1 VSTILEALRERD
13 GQGRPGGGEPIAWRD
28 DLAWM
33 RWRWP
38 AAAIVA
44 LVAIGAVLH
53 PVHWL
58 PRPPPP
64 SSPVAPSIVV
74 QQPVR
79 PALPPPRNVEEP
91 PRARVE
97 RWKPIAAPPSPSSV
111 AADAASTAAPIA
123 PTFAGASD
131 TPAESTLRVESI
143 RYTEAP
149 GERTVALAIDGA
161 PSVSL
166 RQGESTGGVEVQLI
180 LPGAVY
186 LRRGPDVF
194 ALGTVR

>member
-1 VSTILEALRERD
+1 MSTILAALRERD
-13 GQGRPGGGEPIAWRD
+13 GHGTPGAGEPIAWMED
-28 DLAWM
+28 PAWM

-38 AAAIVA
+38 AAAIVG
-44 LVAIGAVLH
+44 LVAVGAILH
-53 PVHWL
+53 PLRWK
-58 PRPPPP
+58 PPPPPP
-64 SSPVAPSIVV
+64 SSVGPSIVV

-79 PALPPPRNVEEP
+79 PAPPPPRKVEEP

-97 RWKPIAAPPSPSSV
+97 RWKPTAAPPPPSSV
-111 AADAASTAAPIA
+111 AADAASSAPPTAPML
-123 PTFAGASD
+123 AGASD
-131 TPAESTLRVESI
+131 TPGESTLRVESI
-143 RYTEAP
+143 RYAEVP

-166 RQGESTGGVEVQLI
+166 RQGESAGGVEVQLI

-186 LRRGPDVF
+186 VRRGSDVF

>member
-13 GQGRPGGGEPIAWRD
+13 GRGTPGAGEPRAWRD
-28 DLAWM
+28 DPAWM

-38 AAAIVA
+38 AAAIVG
-44 LVAIGAVLH
+44 LVAIGAALH
-53 PVHWL
+53 PFRWKS
-58 PRPPPP
+58 PPPAP
-64 SSPVAPSIVV
+64 SPGATSIVV

-79 PALPPPRNVEEP
+79 PAPPPPRNVEEP

-97 RWKPIAAPPSPSSV
+97 RWKPTAAPPPPASV
-111 AADAASTAAPIA
+111 GADAASTAAQTA
-123 PTFAGASD
+123 PMFAGAPD

-143 RYTEAP
+143 RYAEAP
-149 GERTVALAIDGA
+149 GERTVALAIDGS

-166 RQGESTGGVEVQLI
+166 RQGESAGGVEVQLI

-186 LRRGPDVF
+186 VRRGPDVF

>member
-1 VSTILEALRERD
+1 MSTILEALRERD
-13 GQGRPGGGEPIAWRD
+13 GHGTPGAGEPIAWRED
-28 DLAWM
+28 PAWM

-38 AAAIVA
+38 AAAIVG
-44 LVAIGAVLH
+44 LVALGAILH
-53 PVHWL
+53 PLRWK
-58 PRPPPP
+58 PPPP
-64 SSPVAPSIVV
+64 SPSSVATSIVV

-79 PALPPPRNVEEP
+79 PPPPPPRNVEEP

-97 RWKPIAAPPSPSSV
+97 RWKPTAAPPPPSSV
-111 AADAASTAAPIA
+111 AADAASTAAPTA
-123 PTFAGASD
+123 PMLAGASD

-143 RYTEAP
+143 RYAEAP

-166 RQGESTGGVEVQLI
+166 RQGESAGGVEVQLI

-186 LRRGPDVF
+186 VRRGPDVF

>member
-1 VSTILEALRERD
+1 VSTILAALRERD
-13 GQGRPGGGEPIAWRD
+13 GRGTPGAGEPIEWRD
-28 DLAWM
+28 DAAWM

-38 AAAIVA
+38 VAAIVC
-44 LVAIGAVLH
+44 LVAIGAILH
-53 PVHWL
+53 PL
-58 PRPPPP
+58 RRKPPPPPP
-64 SSPVAPSIVV
+64 SSVATSIVV

-79 PALPPPRNVEEP
+79 PAPPPPRNVEEP

-97 RWKPIAAPPSPSSV
+97 RWKPTAAAPPPPSRV
-111 AADAASTAAPIA
+111 AADAASTAAPITS
-123 PTFAGASD
+123 TFAGAPD
-131 TPAESTLRVESI
+131 TPAESTLRVEAI

-166 RQGESTGGVEVQLI
+166 RQGESMGGVEVQLI

>member
-13 GQGRPGGGEPIAWRD
+13 GQGRLDGGEPIAWGD
-28 DLAWM
+28 DPAWM

-38 AAAIVA
+38 AAAIVG
-44 LVAIGAVLH
+44 LVAIGTVLH
-53 PVHWL
+53 PLRWK
-58 PRPPPP
+58 PPPPPP
-64 SSPVAPSIVV
+64 SSAAPSIVV

-79 PALPPPRNVEEP
+79 PAPPLPRDMEGA

-97 RWKPIAAPPSPSSV
+97 RWKPTAAPPPPSGV
-111 AADAASTAAPIA
+111 AADAASTAPQTAA
-123 PTFAGASD
+123 MFAGASD

-149 GERTVALAIDGA
+149 GERSVALAIDGA
-161 PSVSL
+161 PSVIL
-166 RQGESTGGVEVQLI
+166 RQGESAGGVEVQLI

-186 LRRGPDVF
+186 VRRGPDVF

>member
-13 GQGRPGGGEPIAWRD
+13 GHGTPGAGEPIAWRED
-28 DLAWM
+28 PAWM

-38 AAAIVA
+38 AAAIVG

-53 PVHWL
+53 PLRWK
-58 PRPPPP
+58 PPPPPP
-64 SSPVAPSIVV
+64 SSVAPSIVV
-74 QQPVR
+74 QQSVR
-79 PALPPPRNVEEP
+79 PAPPPPRNVEEP

-97 RWKPIAAPPSPSSV
+97 RWKPTAAPPPPSSV
-111 AADAASTAAPIA
+111 
-123 PTFAGASD
+123 AGASD

-166 RQGESTGGVEVQLI
+166 RQGESAGGVEVQLI

-186 LRRGPDVF
+186 VRRGPDVF
-194 ALGTVR
+194 ALGTIR